1 MIWSVLFIS
10 ENWGGEHEKV
20 MTKSLGSGT
29 SDNQQVHLSF
39 YVRISTRFEEASL
52 RRKSILNDFKK
63 VFLRGFENRQDYVG
77 QHVSRLPLTIR

>member
-29 SDNQQVHLSF
+29 SENQQVHLSF
-39 YVRISTRFEEASL
+39 YVRSSTRFEEASL
-52 RRKSILNDFKK
+52 RRKIF
-63 VFLRGFENRQDYVG
+63 
-77 QHVSRLPLTIR
+77 LTILKRFF